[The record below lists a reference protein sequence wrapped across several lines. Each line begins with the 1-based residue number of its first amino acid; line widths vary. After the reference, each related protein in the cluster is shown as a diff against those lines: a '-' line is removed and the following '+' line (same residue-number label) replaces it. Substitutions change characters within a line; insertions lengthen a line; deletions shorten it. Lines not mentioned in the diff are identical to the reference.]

1 MRTLTQ
7 EELGEVSGGCSR
19 RRSSSHCGTRRSCDP
34 KPACNPKPACDPKPT
49 CNPKPDCNTPVDPP
63 VSNEP

>member
-7 EELGEVSGGCSR
+7 EELGEVSGGCHR
-19 RRSSSHCGTRRSCDP
+19 RRSSHCGSHGSCNP
-34 KPACNPKPACDPKPT
+34 RPVCNPKPE

-63 VSNEP
+63 AEPNEP